1 MTDAYDL
8 DGILAEARGQTPE
21 TSPDLL
27 ARVLSDG
34 LALQPRARQATARP
48 ARPGLWSTLAGA
60 VGGVT
65 GLAGLATATV
75 AGLWLGFAQPAPIGA
90 VTDGLWPDASLET
103 VELIPGDVEFL
114 TEG

>member
-8 DGILAEARGQTPE
+8 DGLLAEARGGTPE
-21 TSPDLL
+21 PSPDLL

-34 LALQPRARQATARP
+34 LALQPQPRARRAT
-48 ARPGLWSTLAGA
+48 ARPGLWAMLAGA

-75 AGLWLGFAQPAPIGA
+75 AGLWIGFAQPAPIGA